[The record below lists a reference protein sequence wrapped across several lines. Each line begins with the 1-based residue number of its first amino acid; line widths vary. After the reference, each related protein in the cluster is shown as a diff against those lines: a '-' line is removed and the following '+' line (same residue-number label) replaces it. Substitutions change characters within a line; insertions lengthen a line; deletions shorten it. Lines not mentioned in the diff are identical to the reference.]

1 MTIALEDVLQRVTDL
16 EIRAAYYEQMAD
28 DLSQIIARQS
38 DTIDRLA
45 LQLRHLSDRQ
55 KGMEAQWSPS
65 PQDSKPPPH
74 Y

>member
-1 MTIALEDVLQRVTDL
+1 MTISLEDLVRRLNDL

-28 DLSQIIARQS
+28 DLSQIMARQS
-38 DTIDRLA
+38 DTIDRLT
-45 LQLRHLSDRQ
+45 LQVRHLSDRQ
-55 KGMEAQWSPS
+55 KGMEAQWAPS

>member
-1 MTIALEDVLQRVTDL
+1 MTLALEDLVQRLTDL
-16 EIRAAYYEQMAD
+16 EVRAAYYEQMAD

-38 DTIDRLA
+38 DSIDRLSV
-45 LQLRHLSDRQ
+45 QVRHLSDRQ
-55 KGMEAQWSPS
+55 KGMEAQWPPS